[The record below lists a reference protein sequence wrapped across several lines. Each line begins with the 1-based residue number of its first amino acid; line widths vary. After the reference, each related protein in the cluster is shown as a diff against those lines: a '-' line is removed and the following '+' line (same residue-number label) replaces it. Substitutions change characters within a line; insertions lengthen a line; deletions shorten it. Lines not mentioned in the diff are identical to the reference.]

1 MVTATYTNR
10 QIVTDAFRK
19 IGVVATDSTMTADE
33 AATGGRALNRL
44 LKAFQNRGYNL
55 WTTTQLTVSL
65 TTAASY
71 TMTPVRPI
79 RIHGARFV
87 RSGIETPMQELTRQE
102 YDDLPIKTATG
113 IPTCYYYD
121 RQKEAA
127 LLYIWPVLAAA
138 NGETLKVTY
147 EREIADVDLDAE
159 ADVTGEWWDAVVYNL
174 AARLA
179 DDFQVDAPSVVA
191 RAEEEL
197 RLALAADREGSVWFN

>member
-33 AATGGRALNRL
+33 AATGARALNRL

-127 LLYIWPVLAAA
+127 LLYVWPVLAAA

-147 EREIADVDLDAE
+147 EREIADVDLDAA
-159 ADVTGEWWDAVVYNL
+159 ADVPGEWWDAVVYNL

-197 RLALAADREGSVWFN
+197 RLALAADREGSVWFS